1 MISRRGELTSRAP
14 PRLSAWVPFPDWA
27 QEARAQGKHR
37 GPAEL
42 KSKQRVCSSQSG
54 WNLQGKAPEEKNY
67 RMGVWMVSPEFW
79 TEHWAVLLVRE
90 GKTA

>member
-14 PRLSAWVPFPDWA
+14 PPLSAWVPFPDWA
-27 QEARAQGKHR
+27 QEAGAQGKHR

-54 WNLQGKAPEEKNY
+54 WNLQGKAPEEKELQNG
-67 RMGVWMVSPEFW
+67 GVDGLPR
-79 TEHWAVLLVRE
+79 VLDRALGCTSGE
-90 GKTA
+90 GR